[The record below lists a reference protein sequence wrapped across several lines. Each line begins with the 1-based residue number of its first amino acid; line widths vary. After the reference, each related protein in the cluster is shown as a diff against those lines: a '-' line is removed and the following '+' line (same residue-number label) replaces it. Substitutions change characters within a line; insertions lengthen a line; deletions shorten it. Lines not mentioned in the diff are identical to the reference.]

1 MLYSSCSKIRKR
13 GSLMKFIIT
22 EEIKLRQSAVEYEI
36 KYDNNDKVARKYY
49 TTRQQIDR
57 WRRRY
62 DVIG

>member
-1 MLYSSCSKIRKR
+1 
-13 GSLMKFIIT
+13 MKYIIT